1 MYTLDPG
8 LAGLTKLVGR
18 QTLNP
23 DIVTN
28 SLHHGGHVEAVH
40 IAPEFDVIRDVVIV
54 REGCNLQRG
63 VAGHHQAIRLQV
75 AVSGPHDAVEHG
87 LEEQA
92 VAHPLGDDDVHLVDR
107 KNYLLDLA
115 AQAGDLVGESV
126 GVAVDDGLLDH
137 FAVVH
142 SDDVGSPGLCAEH
155 GEDTRS
161 AAHVQYRLSGKDVLV
176 VVDKVPVPIS
186 ADGVL
191 EHGLVDI

>member
-1 MYTLDPG
+1 M
-8 LAGLTKLVGR
+8 
-18 QTLNP
+18 
-23 DIVTN
+23 
-28 SLHHGGHVEAVH
+28 
-40 IAPEFDVIRDVVIV
+40 
-54 REGCNLQRG
+54 QRG

-75 AVSGPHDAVEHG
+75 AVPGPHDAVEHG

-92 VAHPLGDDDVHLVDR
+92 VAHPLGNDDVHLVDR
-107 KNYLLDLA
+107 KNDLLDLA

-142 SDDVGSPGLCAEH
+142 SDDVGSAGLCAEH

-161 AAHVQYRLSGKDVLV
+161 AAHIQDRLSGKDVLV
-176 VVDKVPVPIS
+176 VVNEVPVPIS

-191 EHGLVDI
+191 KHGLVDI